1 MRWDDESEIRN
12 SKSEICS
19 PLLLPQTDEF
29 STAKRGGPMARRIA
43 VQGTERNPFSANYF
57 PPKSHKLRN
66 WRKITPIPS
75 IWMRKTTHLTDCG
88 SSPSECKLFK
98 SRTMTHT
105 TQRAAGSSAPLR
117 WPPVGKA
124 YSIVDHSGSS
134 SRGSLFLLDCS
145 LSQTPSQCDVARRRY
160 ARIVVQFRVPRSLPM
175 MESKRCIGVRSFPA
189 RTPSRS
195 LRERGA
201 AHEKR

>member
-1 MRWDDESEIRN
+1 
-12 SKSEICS
+12 
-19 PLLLPQTDEF
+19 
-29 STAKRGGPMARRIA
+29 MARRIA

-57 PPKSHKLRN
+57 PPKSDKLRN

-124 YSIVDHSGSS
+124 YSIVDHSG
-134 SRGSLFLLDCS
+134 L
-145 LSQTPSQCDVARRRY
+145 
-160 ARIVVQFRVPRSLPM
+160 SLPRFHLF
-175 MESKRCIGVRSFPA
+175 SSAAFLRPRLNVTLLADTRFASWYNFRFPGVFI
-189 RTPSRS
+189 
-195 LRERGA
+195 
-201 AHEKR
+201 